1 MRILVTGGK
10 GVVGSALARELV
22 KRGHQ
27 VLVCD
32 LMHSHEDWYLRCD
45 VSSYRQLLSIFK
57 AYRFDCVYHLA
68 AEFGRRNGEDYY
80 DKLWMTNVIGTKNIL
95 RLQEEFGFRLVFT
108 SSSEVYG
115 DSDCTLTEDIMD
127 TQEIRQMNDYALSKW
142 VNEIQIINSQLTADT
157 KTVRVRLFN
166 TYGPGEYY
174 SPYRS
179 AICVFVYKA
188 INNQPYTVFLDHKRT
203 SLYIDDCVQA
213 LANITEHF
221 NPGEVYNIAGAEIHT
236 MKQVSDM
243 ILNYLDLD
251 DYLVRYEKYEPFTT
265 RVKLPDASKGIKD
278 LDYRPSITLEQGIPR
293 TIEWMKSIYRS

>member
-1 MRILVTGGK
+1 
-10 GVVGSALARELV
+10 
-22 KRGHQ
+22 
-27 VLVCD
+27 
-32 LMHSHEDWYLRCD
+32 
-45 VSSYRQLLSIFK
+45 
-57 AYRFDCVYHLA
+57 
-68 AEFGRRNGEDYY
+68 
-80 DKLWMTNVIGTKNIL
+80 NIL

-179 AICVFVYKA
+179 AVCVFVYKA
-188 INNQPYTVFLDHKRT
+188 INSQPYTVFLDHKRT
-203 SLYIDDCVQA
+203 SLYIADCVQA